1 MESDVPTRRRPSRVS
16 WGIRTRDL
24 VAVSVLTLVVLT
36 VTTSVYLLR
45 LTRVV
50 VEDCLH
56 RGELLGHEVV
66 ALARNALTRPGAGDP
81 RSALRRSR
89 DLRSL
94 LDTHIGYSNDLVY
107 TVLVGA
113 DGEILVSLP
122 GDRVPEEHPPLE
134 ALLERGPLERLHALY
149 EPGVLYESRLSLT
162 LDDRPFA
169 TLRLGVANTLIRGK
183 LHSALIDFLRIAGV
197 ALVFSW
203 IVALALAQLTLR
215 PLRRLRVQV
224 DKLRRGELDL
234 DSGPGSGLTAEF
246 GELASEL
253 SLLGREIRSR
263 RLELLSRKTSLESM
277 ANQLQDGVVLLNR
290 EREVL
295 FFNPLCAGLLGTD
308 LEAAYGRPLDDLLP
322 SDHRLLALLDRA
334 EDGESEL
341 RTRISLGTADMSRE
355 NLVSIFP
362 IEDPESGNGGW
373 MVLLED
379 LEMLAT
385 LQSLIRYGA
394 RMTSMTRFAAAAGHE
409 IKNPL
414 NALSL
419 QLELLRIQLSDPP
432 PKVREILATLR
443 RKIGTLDRRVHELL
457 DIARPRELTL
467 TRLDLTELLR
477 RVAEDARAATAARGA
492 HIVLELPDAPL
503 WVDGDAERL
512 EQVFDNLTR
521 NALEAMPEGGELR
534 LAAETTG
541 PLFATA
547 TVTDSG
553 VGIPPENLDK
563 IFQPYFTTRESGH
576 GLGLF
581 LVFSIVQG
589 HGGMIEVT
597 SAPGEGTR
605 FTVRLPLYGVLAPA
619 AENETGSTEIE
630 TAEPRAALLPAV
642 EKRAS

>member
-1 MESDVPTRRRPSRVS
+1 MESDVPTRKRPSRVS

-45 LTRVV
+45 LSRVV

-66 ALARNALTRPGAGDP
+66 ALARNALTRPGARDP
-81 RSALRRSR
+81 ESALRRSR
-89 DLRSL
+89 DLRTL
-94 LDTHIGYSNDLVY
+94 LDTHIGYSDDLVY
-107 TVLVGA
+107 AVLVGA
-113 DGEILVSLP
+113 DGEVLVSLP

-134 ALLERGPLERLHALY
+134 ALLGRGPFERLHALY

-215 PLRRLRVQV
+215 PLRRLRIQV

-234 DSGPGSGLTAEF
+234 DSEAGSGLTAEF

-277 ANQLQDGVVLLNR
+277 ANQLQDGVILLNR
-290 EREVL
+290 DREVL
-295 FFNPLCAGLLGTD
+295 FFNPPCAGLLSTD

-322 SDHRLLALLDRA
+322 SDHLLLALLDRA

-341 RTRISLGTADMSRE
+341 RTRISLGADMSRE
-355 NLVSIFP
+355 NLASIFP

-419 QLELLRIQLSDPP
+419 QLELLRTQLSDPT

-467 TRLDLTELLR
+467 IKLDLTELLR
-477 RVAEDARAATAARGA
+477 RVAEDARAAADARA
-492 HIVLELPDAPL
+492 VHIVLELPDAPL

-521 NALEAMPEGGELR
+521 NALEAMPQGGELS
-534 LAAETTG
+534 LAAETTE

-563 IFQPYFTTRESGH
+563 IFQPYFTTRQSGH

-581 LVFSIVQG
+581 LVFSIVQR

-597 SAPGEGTR
+597 SAPGEGTQ
-605 FTVRLPLYGVLAPA
+605 FTVRLPLYGVLAPV
-619 AENETGSTEIE
+619 AEMEIKSAEIE
-630 TAEPRAALLPAV
+630 SAESRAAPLPAV
-642 EKRAS
+642 GKGAS